1 MDGAQQQQEEI
12 NEQRLREETEVGQR
26 LVNGFFEEYFAR

>member
-12 NEQRLREETEVGQR
+12 DEQWFREETEVRQR
-26 LVNGFFEEYFAR
+26 LMDSFFEEYFA